1 MSDQVNLDRLFDL
14 MGAACEGGASPDDLD
29 ELDSVVWESTA
40 ARDWYLDYC
49 RLHSTLSWELRAQ
62 GAAQKTFQELG
73 FGTTAVGSGELDT
86 AIKAETPASPIPILI
101 STTFPGTSG
110 VFASG
115 WPLAYLIAAVV
126 LSVGLVI
133 GAFTY
138 ISQPRQVA
146 VIPSAPGSSAHEP
159 LATSPAR
166 VTTTVD
172 CQWAA
177 GVAPLHVNDDLPL
190 GREIKLKSGLMEIT
204 YNSGAKVILQGP
216 VTYEIEST
224 SGGYLSVGKL
234 TARLENAKTQ
244 DQRPKTKDLHH
255 KSLNLQV
262 CRFAVRTPTV
272 TVTDLGTEFAV
283 QVKPEGLVEVHVF
296 EGQVETARVG
306 PPGMAQV
313 RQRLAAGEA
322 IRFASTTTERI
333 PAQLAPLNTYSLCA
347 IPEARRS
354 RLLNPIGLVATAYH
368 RVWAAGGNLA
378 AENDRRQAFQVA
390 TDGIFGRGEDG
401 QGPRSSFDTLA
412 ATSTKSDF
420 VGLLYGRPVRFD
432 RIKVF
437 LGRQSEDGGSWQ
449 QLPRL
454 FILTNRV
461 DPGSTPPEGDS
472 ANWRAVPLSL
482 SYGASFSA
490 KSSTNPGE
498 VLEFVLTIPAED
510 RVGYGW
516 AVGGVKGNGRAGCVS
531 ITELRAYG
539 EEASHGK

>member
-14 MGAACEGGASPDDLD
+14 MGAACEGGASPDNLV

-62 GAAQKTFQELG
+62 GAAQKTFQQLG
-73 FGTTAVGSGELDT
+73 FGTTAVGSGGLD
-86 AIKAETPASPIPILI
+86 AARDVETPASPIPIFIPTTLQ
-101 STTFPGTSG
+101 STTGFL
-110 VFASG
+110 ASG

-138 ISQPRQVA
+138 VSQPGQVA
-146 VIPSAPGSSAHEP
+146 VTRSVPGYSAREP
-159 LATSPAR
+159 LAASPAH
-166 VTTTVD
+166 VTATVD
-172 CQWAA
+172 CQWAE
-177 GVAPLHVNDDLPL
+177 GVAPLRVRDGVPL

-204 YNSGAKVILQGP
+204 YDSGAKVILQGP
-216 VTYEIEST
+216 VAYEVEST
-224 SGGYLSVGKL
+224 SSGYLSVGKL
-234 TARLENAKTQ
+234 TAKVDKGLGI
-244 DQRPKTKDLHH
+244 KD
-255 KSLNLQV
+255 KSPDIPHPSSLIPHPL
-262 CRFAVRTPTV
+262 FAVRTPTV

-283 QVKPEGLVEVHVF
+283 QVKPEGPVEVHVF

-313 RQRLAAGEA
+313 RQRLVAGEA
-322 IRFASTTTERI
+322 IRFASTTVERI
-333 PAQLAPLNTYSLCA
+333 PAQVAPLTTYSLRA

-354 RLLNPIGLVATAYH
+354 KLLSPTGLVATAYH
-368 RVWAAGGNLA
+368 RVWAVGGTLA

-401 QGPRSSFDTLA
+401 QGPRSSFDTLTGGGA
-412 ATSTKSDF
+412 KSDF
-420 VGLLYGRPVRFD
+420 VGLLYDRPVRFD

-437 LGRQSEDGGSWQ
+437 LGRQSDDGGSWQ

-454 FILTNRV
+454 FSLTSRI
-461 DPGSTPPEGDS
+461 DPGSTPPEDDP
-472 ANWRAVPLSL
+472 ANWRAIPLCL

-490 KSSTNPGE
+490 KANANPGE

-510 RVGYGW
+510 RIGYGW
-516 AVGGVKGNGRAGCVS
+516 AVGGVKGNGRTGCVS
-531 ITELRAYG
+531 VTELRAYG
-539 EEASHGK
+539 EEVIHGK